1 MRCPYC
7 KKDDDRVVNS
17 RTSANGATVKRR
29 RECQNCGRRYTTYE
43 RLEESPLRIVK
54 KDGNRETFSRSKLLA
69 GLMKACHKRPVST
82 DRLEEVVDEIER
94 QLRQDFDNEVPSDAI
109 GELVMERL
117 REMDQV
123 AFIRFASVYR
133 EFKDVSDFVEE
144 ADMMLADGDKAEEPA
159 AEMED
164 N

>member
-1 MRCPYC
+1 
-7 KKDDDRVVNS
+7 
-17 RTSANGATVKRR
+17 
-29 RECQNCGRRYTTYE
+29 
-43 RLEESPLRIVK
+43 
-54 KDGNRETFSRSKLLA
+54 
-69 GLMKACHKRPVST
+69 MKACHKRPVST